1 MARRSCRDYLL
12 VLLPLLLAMVPE
24 STQLQSSQTWSLL
37 KIQQLLNYPPVL
49 STWGNSTD
57 FCYSGDYKTASAFV
71 ECYGDSVTQ
80 LHIIGPGGPGAPP
93 LPKTFSIDAF
103 FTTMSRL
110 PDLRV
115 LTLTGL
121 GLWGPLPGKVS
132 RLASLEIVNVSGN
145 YLYGQ
150 LPEGLSRLRNLQTFI
165 ADDNMLSGELPVWL
179 GKLPSLAVLSLRNN
193 SLQGP
198 LPDSVRDMGSLR
210 SLTLASN
217 NLSGQVPDLSA
228 LKNLQVVDLANNS
241 LGPAFP
247 LLGRKVASVVL
258 SGNRFGDGLP
268 SEVSS
273 FYLLERLDVSRNR
286 FVGPFPPTLL
296 ALPSIEYLSIAGNRF
311 TGLLAANMSCG
322 ENLRFVDVSSNLL
335 TGSLPSCLARGG
347 GSSKNDE
354 SRVTL
359 LAASNC
365 LSAAG
370 GGNVGAQH
378 PSLFCQNQALAVGI
392 VPPDQARGTN
402 KHGAKAGLVAGTV
415 TAALAGAVLA
425 GVAVFL
431 AVRKATMRRA
441 KARPPR
447 RLVEHASSAYPSQ
460 FFADARYISQTVKLG
475 ALGIPAYRS
484 FSLVELEAA
493 TSNFEVSCLMG
504 QDAHG
509 QMYRGTLSNGTPVT
523 IRSLR
528 VKRSQTSQ
536 SFNRHIEMISKLR
549 HRHLVSAL
557 GHCFEYNL
565 DDSTVTQLYLVFE
578 YVQNGNLRS
587 RISQG
592 TEGRK
597 LPWVQRIS
605 AAIGVAKGI
614 QFLHGGIMPGLFAN
628 NLKITN
634 ILLDQNLVAKIGSYN
649 IPILAETATKSE
661 GGGSKYPSDRV
672 PNGDKMDI
680 YDFGVILLEVVTGRP
695 ITSVHEVEIMKEQ
708 LQSALTSES
717 PGRRRLLVD
726 QSVSL
731 ACSDESAR
739 TVMEIC
745 LRCLAKE
752 AAQRPS
758 VEDVLWNLQFAA
770 QVQDDWR
777 GDSRSSASEESP
789 LSPSQIPR
797 ESTRTD
803 A

>member
-1 MARRSCRDYLL
+1 MASSGRHSLL
-12 VLLPLLLAMVPE
+12 VFLLLPLLMAMAPV
-24 STQLQSSQTWSLL
+24 STPLQSSQTWSLL

-49 STWGNSTD
+49 SNWRNRTD
-57 FCYSGDYKTASAFV
+57 FCYGGDYKTASAFV

-80 LHIIGPGGPGAPP
+80 LHIIGGGAPP
-93 LPKTFSIDAF
+93 LPRTFSLDAF
-103 FTTMSRL
+103 FTTLSRL

-121 GLWGPLPGKVS
+121 GLWGPLPAKVS
-132 RLASLEIVNVSGN
+132 RLAALEIVNVSGN
-145 YLYGQ
+145 YLYGE
-150 LPEGLSRLRNLQTFI
+150 LPEGLSRLGNLQTLI
-165 ADDNMLSGELPVWL
+165 ADDNLLSGELPGWL
-179 GKLPSLAVLSLRNN
+179 GRLPSLAVLSLRNN
-193 SLQGP
+193 SLQGA
-198 LPDSVRDMGSLR
+198 LPPSVAAMASLR
-210 SLTLASN
+210 SLTLAAN
-217 NLSGQVPDLSA
+217 NLSSDLPDLSA
-228 LKNLQVVDLANNS
+228 LKNLQVIDLANNS

-247 LLGRKVASVVL
+247 RLGRKVASVVL
-258 SGNRFGDGLP
+258 AGNRFAGGLP
-268 SEVSS
+268 GELAS
-273 FYLLERLDVSRNR
+273 FFLLERLDVSRNR
-286 FVGPFPPTLL
+286 FVGPFSPALL
-296 ALPSIEYLSIAGNRF
+296 ALPSIEYLSVAGNRL

-322 ENLRFVDVSSNLL
+322 ENLRFVDLSSNLL
-335 TGSLPSCLARGG
+335 TGSPPSCLTRSSSGKTG
-347 GSSKNDE
+347 DDGSK
-354 SRVTL
+354 VVL
-359 LAASNC
+359 LAAANC

-370 GGNVGAQH
+370 AGSLGSQH
-378 PSLFCQNQALAVGI
+378 PTPFCQNQALAVGI
-392 VPPDQARGTN
+392 VPPDQARGGRP
-402 KHGAKAGLVAGTV
+402 GAKVGIVAGII
-415 TAALAGAVLA
+415 TAAVAGAVLV

-431 AVRKATMRRA
+431 AVRKVAMRRA

-493 TSNFEVSCLMG
+493 TNNFEVSCLMG

-649 IPILAETATKSE
+649 IPILAESAKSE
-661 GGGSKYPSDRV
+661 GGGGKYPSERV
-672 PNGDKMDI
+672 PNGDKIDI
-680 YDFGVILLEVVTGRP
+680 YDFGVILLEVVSGRP
-695 ITSVHEVEIMKEQ
+695 ITSIHEVEIMKEQ
-708 LQSALTSES
+708 LQSALTAEG
-717 PGRRRLLVD
+717 PGRRRVLVD
-726 QSVSL
+726 QAVSK
-731 ACSDESAR
+731 ACSDESLR

-777 GDSRSSASEESP
+777 GDSRSSEESP

-797 ESTRTD
+797 DSRRHSD

>member
-1 MARRSCRDYLL
+1 MARRSSRHSLL
-12 VLLPLLLAMVPE
+12 ILLPMLLAMVPE

-49 STWGNSTD
+49 STWANHTD
-57 FCYSGDYKTASAFV
+57 FCYGGDYKTASAFV

-80 LHIIGPGGPGAPP
+80 LHIIGPGGAPP

-103 FTTMSRL
+103 FTTLSRL

-132 RLASLEIVNVSGN
+132 RLASLEIVNISGN

-150 LPEGLSRLRNLQTFI
+150 LPEGLSRLGNLQTFI
-165 ADDNMLSGELPVWL
+165 ADDNMLSGELPGWL

-198 LPDSVRDMGSLR
+198 LPESVGDMASLR

-217 NLSGQVPDLSA
+217 NLSGAVPDLSA
-228 LKNLQVVDLANNS
+228 LRNLQVVDLANNS

-247 LLGRKVASVVL
+247 RLGRKVASVVL

-268 SEVSS
+268 GELGS

-286 FVGPFPPTLL
+286 FVGPFPPALL
-296 ALPSIEYLSIAGNRF
+296 GLPSIEYLSIAGNRF
-311 TGLLAANMSCG
+311 TGLLTANMSCG
-322 ENLRFVDVSSNLL
+322 ENLRK
-335 TGSLPSCLARGG
+335 P
-347 GSSKNDE
+347 DE
-354 SRVTL
+354 SKVTL
-359 LAASNC
+359 VAASNC
-365 LSAAG
+365 LSAPG
-370 GGNVGAQH
+370 GGGDVGWQH

-392 VPPDQARGTN
+392 VPDQA
-402 KHGAKAGLVAGTV
+402 HGRKSDAKAGLVAGIV
-415 TAALAGAVLA
+415 AGALAGAVLV
-425 GVAVFL
+425 GVAAFL
-431 AVRKATMRRA
+431 AVRKVTMRRA

-493 TSNFEVSCLMG
+493 TNNFEVSCLLG

-509 QMYRGTLSNGTPVT
+509 QMFRGTLGNGTPVT
-523 IRSLR
+523 IRTLR

-592 TEGRK
+592 TEGRR

-605 AAIGVAKGI
+605 TAIGVAKGI

-628 NLKITN
+628 NFKITN

-649 IPILAETATKSE
+649 IPILAETAKSE
-661 GGGSKYPSDRV
+661 GGGGGSKYPSDRV

-695 ITSVHEVEIMKEQ
+695 ITSIHEVEIMREQ

-717 PGRRRLLVD
+717 PARRRLLVD
-726 QSVSL
+726 PSVGR

-770 QVQDDWR
+770 QVQDDCR
-777 GDSRSSASEESP
+777 AGDSRSQSSEESP

-797 ESTRTD
+797 
-803 A
+803 AAA

>member
-1 MARRSCRDYLL
+1 MARRSCRHSLL
-12 VLLPLLLAMVPE
+12 ILLPLLLAMVPE

-49 STWGNSTD
+49 STWANHTD
-57 FCYSGDYKTASAFV
+57 FCYGGDYKTASAFV

-80 LHIIGPGGPGAPP
+80 LHIIGPGGAGAPP

-103 FTTMSRL
+103 FTTLSRL

-132 RLASLEIVNVSGN
+132 RLASLEIVNISGN

-150 LPEGLSRLRNLQTFI
+150 LPEGLSRLGSLQTFI
-165 ADDNMLSGELPVWL
+165 ADDNMLSGELPGWL

-198 LPDSVRDMGSLR
+198 LPESVRDMGSLR

-217 NLSGQVPDLSA
+217 NLSGAVPDLSA

-247 LLGRKVASVVL
+247 RLGRKVASVVL
-258 SGNRFGDGLP
+258 SGNRFSDGLP
-268 SEVSS
+268 GELSS
-273 FYLLERLDVSRNR
+273 FYLLEHLDVSRNR

-296 ALPSIEYLSIAGNRF
+296 ALPSIEYLSIAGNHF

-335 TGSLPSCLARGG
+335 TGSLPSCLTRPP
-347 GSSKNDE
+347 SSKPDE
-354 SRVTL
+354 SKVTL
-359 LAASNC
+359 VAASNC
-365 LSAAG
+365 LSATG
-370 GGNVGAQH
+370 GGDVGWQH
-378 PSLFCQNQALAVGI
+378 PFLFCQNQALAVGI
-392 VPPDQARGTN
+392 VPDQAHSR
-402 KHGAKAGLVAGTV
+402 KSGAKAGLVAGIV
-415 TAALAGAVLA
+415 AGALAGVVLV

-431 AVRKATMRRA
+431 AVRKVTMRRA

-475 ALGIPAYRS
+475 ALGIPAYRT

-493 TSNFEVSCLMG
+493 TNNFEVSCLLG

-509 QMYRGTLSNGTPVT
+509 QMYRGTLGNGTAVT

-592 TEGRK
+592 TEGRR

-605 AAIGVAKGI
+605 TAIGVAKGI

-634 ILLDQNLVAKIGSYN
+634 ILVDQNLVAKIGSYN
-649 IPILAETATKSE
+649 IPILAETAKSE
-661 GGGSKYPSDRV
+661 GGGGSKYPSDRLRFAGW
-672 PNGDKMDI
+672 P
-680 YDFGVILLEVVTGRP
+680 TATRW
-695 ITSVHEVEIMKEQ
+695 TSTT
-708 LQSALTSES
+708 SA
-717 PGRRRLLVD
+717 
-726 QSVSL
+726 
-731 ACSDESAR
+731 
-739 TVMEIC
+739 
-745 LRCLAKE
+745 
-752 AAQRPS
+752 
-758 VEDVLWNLQFAA
+758 
-770 QVQDDWR
+770 
-777 GDSRSSASEESP
+777 
-789 LSPSQIPR
+789 
-797 ESTRTD
+797 
-803 A
+803 

>member
-1 MARRSCRDYLL
+1 MARRSCRHSLL
-12 VLLPLLLAMVPE
+12 ILLPLLLAMVPE

-49 STWGNSTD
+49 STWANHTD
-57 FCYSGDYKTASAFV
+57 FCYGGDYKTASAFV

-80 LHIIGPGGPGAPP
+80 LHIIGPGGAGAPP

-103 FTTMSRL
+103 FTTLSRL

-132 RLASLEIVNVSGN
+132 RLASLEIVNISGN

-150 LPEGLSRLRNLQTFI
+150 LPEGLSRLGSLQTFI
-165 ADDNMLSGELPVWL
+165 ADDNMLSGELPGWL

-198 LPDSVRDMGSLR
+198 LPESVRDMGSLR

-217 NLSGQVPDLSA
+217 NLSGAVPDLSA

-247 LLGRKVASVVL
+247 RLGRKVASVVL
-258 SGNRFGDGLP
+258 SGNRFSDGLP
-268 SEVSS
+268 GELSS
-273 FYLLERLDVSRNR
+273 FYLLEHLDVSRNR

-296 ALPSIEYLSIAGNRF
+296 ALPSIEYLSIAGNHF

-335 TGSLPSCLARGG
+335 TGSLPSCLTRPP
-347 GSSKNDE
+347 SSKPDE
-354 SRVTL
+354 SKVTL
-359 LAASNC
+359 VAASNC
-365 LSAAG
+365 LSATG
-370 GGNVGAQH
+370 GGDVGWQH
-378 PSLFCQNQALAVGI
+378 PFLFCQNQALAVGI
-392 VPPDQARGTN
+392 VPDQAHSR
-402 KHGAKAGLVAGTV
+402 KSGAKAGLVAGIV
-415 TAALAGAVLA
+415 AGALAGVVLV

-431 AVRKATMRRA
+431 AVRKVTMRRA

-475 ALGIPAYRS
+475 ALGIPAYRT

-493 TSNFEVSCLMG
+493 TNNFEVSCLLG

-509 QMYRGTLSNGTPVT
+509 QMYRGTLGNGTAVT

-578 YVQNGNLRS
+578 GNGGEEAPLGAEDLDRH
-587 RISQG
+587 RRGQG
-592 TEGRK
+592 HPVPARRDHAGAVRQQPQDHQHPRGPEPRR
-597 LPWVQRIS
+597 Q
-605 AAIGVAKGI
+605 
-614 QFLHGGIMPGLFAN
+614 
-628 NLKITN
+628 
-634 ILLDQNLVAKIGSYN
+634 
-649 IPILAETATKSE
+649 
-661 GGGSKYPSDRV
+661 DR
-672 PNGDKMDI
+672 
-680 YDFGVILLEVVTGRP
+680 
-695 ITSVHEVEIMKEQ
+695 Q
-708 LQSALTSES
+708 LQHPHPSRNCKIR
-717 PGRRRLLVD
+717 GRRRK
-726 QSVSL
+726 QVS
-731 ACSDESAR
+731 
-739 TVMEIC
+739 I
-745 LRCLAKE
+745 
-752 AAQRPS
+752 
-758 VEDVLWNLQFAA
+758 
-770 QVQDDWR
+770 
-777 GDSRSSASEESP
+777 
-789 LSPSQIPR
+789 
-797 ESTRTD
+797 
-803 A
+803 

>member
-1 MARRSCRDYLL
+1 MAGTGRRRRSCSSSHALL
-12 VLLPLLLAMVPE
+12 ILLPLLLAQVPP
-24 STQLQSSQTWSLL
+24 STPLQSSQTWSLL
-37 KIQQLLNYPPVL
+37 KLQQLLNYPAVL
-49 STWGNSTD
+49 STWHNHTD
-57 FCYSGDYKTASAFV
+57 FCYGGDYKTASAFV

-80 LHIIGPGGPGAPP
+80 LHIIGPTSTPPPPP

-103 FTTMSRL
+103 FTTLSRL

-121 GLWGPLPGKVS
+121 GLWGPLPGKLS
-132 RLASLEIVNVSGN
+132 RLSSLEIVNVSGN
-145 YLYGQ
+145 YLYGA
-150 LPEGLSRLRNLQTFI
+150 LPDGLSRLSNLQTLI
-165 ADDNMLSGELPVWL
+165 ADDNLLSGDLPPWL
-179 GKLPSLAVLSLRNN
+179 FTLPSLA
-193 SLQGP
+193 
-198 LPDSVRDMGSLR
+198 
-210 SLTLASN
+210 A
-217 NLSGQVPDLSA
+217 
-228 LKNLQVVDLANNS
+228 VDLANNS

-247 LLGRKVASVVL
+247 RLGRKVARVDL

-268 SEVSS
+268 SDEVGS

-286 FVGPFPPTLL
+286 LVGPFPPALL
-296 ALPSIEYLSIAGNRF
+296 ALPSVEFVSVAGNRL
-311 TGLLAANMSCG
+311 TGLLAANMTCG
-322 ENLRFVDVSSNLL
+322 DNLRFVDLSANLL
-335 TGSLPSCLARGG
+335 TGTLPTCLTARAGG
-347 GSSKNDE
+347 KNGGDSKL
-354 SRVTL
+354 V
-359 LAASNC
+359 LAAAANC
-365 LSAAG
+365 LTG
-370 GGNVGAQH
+370 GDATQH
-378 PSLFCQNQALAVGI
+378 PAAFCQNQALAVGI
-392 VPPDQARGTN
+392 VPPDQGRG
-402 KHGAKAGLVAGTV
+402 KGRGGKGVALVAGIV
-415 TAALAGAVLA
+415 AAVSAGAVV
-425 GVAVFL
+425 VAVGVFF
-431 AVRKATMRRA
+431 AVRKVAVRRA

-493 TSNFEVSCLMG
+493 TNNFEVSCLMG

-597 LPWVQRIS
+597 LSW
-605 AAIGVAKGI
+605 
-614 QFLHGGIMPGLFAN
+614 
-628 NLKITN
+628 ITN

-649 IPILAETATKSE
+649 IPILAETAKSE
-661 GGGSKYPSDRV
+661 GGSKHAPDRV

-680 YDFGVILLEVVTGRP
+680 YDFGVILLEVVSGRP
-695 ITSVHEVEIMKEQ
+695 ITSIYEVEIMKEQ
-708 LQSALTSES
+708 LQKALTSEG
-717 PGRRRLLVD
+717 PTRRRSFVD
-726 QSVSL
+726 QSVSK
-731 ACSDESAR
+731 ACSDESLR

-777 GDSRSSASEESP
+777 GDSRSSEESP

-797 ESTRTD
+797 ESHSSRSGADD